1 MIDIHL
7 RIGHHANADLGV
19 LDVDV
24 LEAAPLAAKRQ
35 TTPALPFDKV
45 GEDDRRLGGADRLE
59 ETFDVELHGA
69 KLARADV
76 VAFDLD
82 ARIDRDLG
90 VFEDRGVLEDHDLA
104 LAPGLVVR
112 DLGALDV
119 LAAILARL
127 VEVRAHA
134 LNVGAL
140 ASQVEAI
147 LPLASVVVRREGE
160 EVATIFLD
168 LEHLRRR
175 AQVRLAGI
183 ISADQLLAGLLR
195 ALIEAIDLINH
206 VELGALFD
214 ARGVLASGGLE
225 VDRDLCALARFDHVA
240 VGAKTRIEATL
251 DGRIWRDVVEQL
263 RALCQVALAIILAKR
278 ADFEIEEV
286 LKKVRDGRTYFDVEG
301 EIADGSEL
309 EFDILMTHNGPEI
322 VEIQRDLVFS
332 ALADEV
338 QVAAQKAMGDR
349 KIIRIIES
357 IQSDGAVIYE
367 LFEEG
372 KPTDP
377 AEEIR
382 VSEGKIERLKER
394 WAH

>member
-1 MIDIHL
+1 MKY
-7 RIGHHANADLGV
+7 V
-19 LDVDV
+19 LTVIAVCLAACGAAKTTDVVITEIDVDS
-24 LEAAPLAAKRQ
+24 L
-35 TTPALPFDKV
+35 PA
-45 GEDDRRLGGADRLE
+45 
-59 ETFDVELHGA
+59 
-69 KLARADV
+69 
-76 VAFDLD
+76 
-82 ARIDRDLG
+82 
-90 VFEDRGVLEDHDLA
+90 
-104 LAPGLVVR
+104 
-112 DLGALDV
+112 
-119 LAAILARL
+119 
-127 VEVRAHA
+127 EV
-134 LNVGAL
+134 
-140 ASQVEAI
+140 
-147 LPLASVVVRREGE
+147 
-160 EVATIFLD
+160 
-168 LEHLRRR
+168 
-175 AQVRLAGI
+175 
-183 ISADQLLAGLLR
+183 
-195 ALIEAIDLINH
+195 
-206 VELGALFD
+206 
-214 ARGVLASGGLE
+214 
-225 VDRDLCALARFDHVA
+225 
-240 VGAKTRIEATL
+240 KT
-251 DGRIWRDVVEQL
+251 V
-263 RALCQVALAIILAKR
+263 ILAKR